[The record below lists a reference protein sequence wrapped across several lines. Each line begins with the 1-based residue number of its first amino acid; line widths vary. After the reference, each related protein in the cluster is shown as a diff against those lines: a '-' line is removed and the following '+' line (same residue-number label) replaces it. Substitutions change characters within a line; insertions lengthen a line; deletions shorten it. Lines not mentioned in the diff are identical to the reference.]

1 VAAFSTSTATAE
13 VMTAYHRHLTAAAGP
28 AQALAVAT
36 ASNPLAVFNCYG
48 AG

>member
-1 VAAFSTSTATAE
+1 VAPVSDSATAE
-13 VMTAYHRHLTAAAGP
+13 VMTAYHRHLTAGAEP
-28 AQALAVAT
+28 AQALAAAT